1 MKTIFGTFRKYAS
14 KDLSAKQ
21 RLSSPDLVWFMVG
34 GKVVKI
40 VGGPSSVELANK
52 LSESLKMPLVETR
65 TKRFPDGEFYF
76 KFDEDI
82 SGEDLLIVQSLY
94 PPQDTHLMELFV
106 IVHTARDLAAKSI
119 RAFVPYLAYSRQ
131 DERYLDGECLSSA
144 MIAQVLET
152 LHISALYT
160 VDVHNMDV
168 LKKYNVPALNLTAA
182 VQLARYFASRDL
194 QYPFVVAPD
203 DEEFAIRRAEWAANA
218 INAEYD
224 YFRKERDK
232 YTGEIKTFR
241 KRLDVSGRDVVII
254 DDIISTGETAANAAR
269 FLKEQGARRV
279 LAGVS
284 HALLHGGAL
293 TILKEAGIE
302 EIVGTDSVVNEFA
315 KVSVAPVL
323 TEALRKEL
331 DLP

>member
-1 MKTIFGTFRKYAS
+1 
-14 KDLSAKQ
+14 
-21 RLSSPDLVWFMVG
+21 
-34 GKVVKI
+34 VKI

-52 LSESLKMPLVETR
+52 LSESLKMRLVETR

-76 KFDEDI
+76 KFNEDI

-106 IVHTARDLAAKSI
+106 IVHTSRDLGAKSI

-131 DERYLDGECLSSA
+131 GERYLAGECVSSA
-144 MIAQVLET
+144 MIAQVLEN
-152 LHISALYT
+152 LSISALYT

-168 LKKYNVPALNLTAA
+168 VKRYNVPASNLTAA
-182 VQLARYFASRDL
+182 VQLAKYFASGDL
-194 QYPFVVAPD
+194 KYPFVVAPD

-218 INAEYD
+218 IDADYD
-224 YFRKERDK
+224 YFRKERDR

-241 KRLDVSGRDVVII
+241 KRLDVRGRDVVII
-254 DDIISTGETAANAAR
+254 DDIISTGETATNAAR
-269 FLKEQGARRV
+269 ILKEQGARRV
-279 LAGVS
+279 FAGVS
-284 HALLHGGAL
+284 HALLRGDAL
-293 TILKEAGIE
+293 RILKEAGIE

-331 DLP
+331 NLP